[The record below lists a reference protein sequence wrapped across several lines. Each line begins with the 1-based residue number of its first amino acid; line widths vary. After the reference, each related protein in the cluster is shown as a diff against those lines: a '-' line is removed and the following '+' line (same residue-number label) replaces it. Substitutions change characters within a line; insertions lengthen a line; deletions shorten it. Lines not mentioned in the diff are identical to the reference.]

1 MDNLI
6 DNITRWEGESTTTQV
21 DEETIDMMVN
31 DMVRQTDKSL
41 IKKWHAN
48 LSFDSVFGSCI
59 CVITGQVD
67 HAGLVMVLFY
77 VIFELLAW
85 PVSGYTEFVV
95 EFLAAGD
102 SFFAIELGDFMAYI
116 TVVVV
121 VLIANGIT
129 MTGTKRKLWLN
140 WVLSLYNEVDVHDV
154 YLVVFEQMGRK
165 CAKTVENLGACC
177 QTGVS
182 KIVMASSV
190 VLRLVL
196 FTRLVYY
203 TSLHQ
208 SYYLLHFVNLATSMK
223 VTISG
228 QSMR

>member
-129 MTGTKRKLWLN
+129 MTGTKRKLW
-140 WVLSLYNEVDVHDV
+140 
-154 YLVVFEQMGRK
+154 
-165 CAKTVENLGACC
+165 TVENLGACC